1 MPEATIWWRV
11 LRKKSKEE
19 NAAALTSAI
28 RNVHPAAPEVNEYSA
43 YPLLYKYQQVLV
55 LGDDGSEMI
64 LTKGEVTNEGDARR
78 LEIKVEFTMSDYGL
92 GEFDEIMRSMS
103 ESTPV
108 AAAIEAIELEESQL
122 PPLAGER

>member
-11 LRKKSKEE
+11 LRKKSKEQ
-19 NAAALTSAI
+19 NTAALTSAV
-28 RNVHPAAPEVNEYSA
+28 RNIHPAAPEVNEYAA
-43 YPLLYKYQQVLV
+43 YDLLYKRQQILV

-64 LTKGEVTNEGDARR
+64 LTKGEVTNDGDARR
-78 LEIKVEFTMSDYGL
+78 MEIKVEFTLSDYGL

-103 ESTPV
+103 ESAPV

-122 PPLAGER
+122 PAKP